1 MDERGALTSD
11 LMQKRERLQTEAQRN
26 REARDKLN
34 DETKRHSSKRD
45 ELNAQVRAIVDKA
58 NAHKA
63 KRDALNAKVREAK
76 AKRDEL
82 NKAAHEKTEVLAAL
96 RKEKGGPAPT
106 QGSGIPIPKLRAEIR
121 HLEYQQ
127 QTTVL
132 TPKKEKELIDL
143 IGAKLKELKER
154 EHAHEEHADVKKAWD
169 EMRAAKAAAEEQ
181 HHAVTLFA
189 NEAQGE
195 HDAMVKLF
203 HEADGLRKLADAE
216 QAEFVKHK
224 IEADRT
230 HREFVEAISAMRD
243 LDRVTGA
250 LRGSTPQGER
260 QPAMSSEA
268 VQAQANAED
277 IFDKF
282 RKGEKLSTEDLMALQ
297 RAGRL

>member
-11 LMQKRERLQTEAQRN
+11 LMQKRDRLQAQAQRH

-34 DETKRHSSKRD
+34 DETKRHSAKRD
-45 ELNAQVRAIVDKA
+45 EFNAQVRAIVDRA

-63 KRDALNAKVREAK
+63 KRDELNAKVHEAK
-76 AKRDEL
+76 SKRDEL
-82 NKAAHEKTEVLAAL
+82 NVTAHEKTEALAAM
-96 RKEKGGPAPT
+96 RKEKGGGPA
-106 QGSGIPIPKLRAEIR
+106 QSSGIPIPKLRAEIQ

-143 IGAKLKELKER
+143 IGTKLRELKER
-154 EHAHEEHADVKKAWD
+154 EAAYEEHADVKKAWED
-169 EMRAAKAAAEEQ
+169 MKTAKAAAEEQ
-181 HHAVTLFA
+181 HHAVTLLA

-195 HDAMVKLF
+195 HDSMVKLY
-203 HEADGLRKLADAE
+203 HEADGVRKLADAE
-216 QAEFVKHK
+216 QGEFVKHK

-230 HREFVEAISAMRD
+230 HHEFVEAISAIRD
-243 LDRVTGA
+243 IERVAGA
-250 LRGSTPQGER
+250 LRGTTPRGER
-260 QPAMSSEA
+260 EGPQSSD
-268 VQAQANAED
+268 QAAAQSVAEG

-297 RAGRL
+297 KAGRL